1 MDSSYVE
8 RGEQNVDRQFR
19 HPRMRRADRV
29 LRKSGITLQRGPARG
44 PGPVGDH
51 SYFLETT
58 RGLLPDVDIVLAS
71 LDAFFGKFSQLSFL
85 PGDQFVHRVREN
97 IDSVSGFL
105 LCSILA
111 VSARFSRPL
120 RDQFGGGAN
129 AIIELME
136 RAEHAARLEVFEEVA
151 TLERCQAF
159 LLLSIAQQ
167 GSGRVRSSHVSS
179 RESPVAARWSGVD
192 DIFDR
197 VRLGSPWASPRRSAC
212 TVNRR
217 T

>member
-1 MDSSYVE
+1 MVSSYVE

-29 LRKSGITLQRGPARG
+29 LRNGGITLQRGPARG
-44 PGPVGDH
+44 AGTAGDH
-51 SYFLETT
+51 PYFLETM
-58 RGLLPDVDIVLAS
+58 RSLLPDADTVMTG
-71 LDAFFGKFSQLSFL
+71 LDAFLRKFSQFSFL
-85 PGDQFVHRVREN
+85 PGDQFVHRVRQN

-136 RAEHAARLEVFEEVA
+136 RAEHVARLEVFEEVA

-167 GSGRVRSSHVSS
+167 GSGRIRSSHVS
-179 RESPVAARWSGVD
+179 
-192 DIFDR
+192 FF
-197 VRLGSPWASPRRSAC
+197 ASPRSCAL
-212 TVNRR
+212 VSS
-217 T
+217 